1 MEHMRVHTD
10 EFIDCEQIVE
20 YLSQLIKWQ
29 CLSSNCSKEEQNTKQ
44 NKPKMQAITKNLNL
58 FLTLCVC
65 LCACYLFLSLSLS
78 PFLIQCI
85 NKCGFTFKIHA

>member
-1 MEHMRVHTD
+1 MEHTHVHTD

-20 YLSQLIKWQ
+20 YLPQLIKWQ

-44 NKPKMQAITKNLNL
+44 NKPKMKAITKNLNI

-65 LCACYLFLSLSLS
+65 LCACVHISLSRALSLS
-78 PFLIQCI
+78 PSLP
-85 NKCGFTFKIHA
+85 HPMH